1 MHYSVFVCQTDL
13 KICIYPTVY
22 LPKVKEKSKTFVQHS
37 VSLYDKFLSP
47 HLLLLQQAK
56 ISKSRNPPKTK
67 IYL

>member
-37 VSLYDKFLSP
+37 VSVYDKF
-47 HLLLLQQAK
+47 
-56 ISKSRNPPKTK
+56 SKSTS
-67 IYL
+67 LAASAS